1 VECSSL
7 GSRFDRKYPILF
19 VICSLLLLVICSL
32 LLLTV
37 GCSKSGTAEA
47 SAAGGAA
54 QGKGGAA
61 SGGRGARGD
70 AAVSVIVAK
79 ASARNVP
86 IQAEVIGNVE
96 ASSTVTL
103 RPQISGQLVQAHFQ
117 EGQFVNKGQLLLSVD
132 RSVLDAQLRQL
143 ESQIRRDEAAV
154 GQATANLARDRAQE
168 ANARAQLERANKL
181 LKEGILSKEQYDQ
194 YSTALATLEATVTA
208 DEAAVENSKATIETS
223 RAAIATQKVQV
234 GFTNIYAPISGR
246 TGTLLIKPGNIVTA
260 NQTDLATINQVQ
272 PVYVTFALP
281 EANLAILRQHS
292 GPKMQVTA
300 IADEGGAK
308 ETGAL
313 AFFENAV
320 DQTTGTIKLKAT
332 FPNTNR
338 TLWPGQFVRV
348 TLRLGEKVNAV
359 LVPNQ
364 AVQSGQ
370 EGTFVYIVKPDQR
383 VDIRNVVAGQRIGE
397 ETVIEKG
404 VEPGETV
411 VTEGTL
417 RLVPGARVQVR
428 EPQGPSGPGGGR
440 RKTGGKSS

>member
-1 VECSSL
+1 VE
-7 GSRFDRKYPILF
+7 RY
-19 VICSLLLLVICSL
+19 VIFLAFCCLVSA
-32 LLLTV
+32 
-37 GCSKSGTAEA
+37 GCSKPGTAEA
-47 SAAGGAA
+47 SA
-54 QGKGGAA
+54 QTKGGA
-61 SGGRGARGD
+61 RGARGD
-70 AAVSVIVAK
+70 AAVSVLVAK
-79 ASARNVP
+79 ASARDVP

-117 EGQFVNKGQLLLSVD
+117 EGQFVNKGQLLLTVD
-132 RSVLDAQLRQL
+132 RRVLDAQLRQL

-154 GQATANLARDRAQE
+154 GQASANLARDRAQE

-194 YSTALATLEATVTA
+194 YSTALATLEATVKA
-208 DEAAVENSKATIETS
+208 DEAAVENSKAAIETS
-223 RAAIATQKVQV
+223 RAAIETQKVQV

-246 TGTLLIKPGNIVTA
+246 TGTLLTKPGNIVTA

-281 EANLAILRQHS
+281 EANLAALRQHS
-292 GPKMQVTA
+292 GPSMQVTA
-300 IADEGGAK
+300 VADEGGAK
-308 ETGAL
+308 EIGTL
-313 AFFENAV
+313 AFYENSV

-332 FPNTNR
+332 FPNTHR

-348 TLRLGEKVNAV
+348 TLRLGEKSNAV

-370 EGTFVYIVKPDQR
+370 DGTFVYIVKPDQK
-383 VDIRNVVAGQRIGE
+383 VDVRTVIAGQRVGE

-417 RLVPGARVQVR
+417 RLVPGSRVQVR
-428 EPQGPSGPGGGR
+428 EPQGPGGPGGGR
-440 RKTGGKSS
+440 RRPTAKPS

>member
-1 VECSSL
+1 M
-7 GSRFDRKYPILF
+7 DRSQPANHSCRSY
-19 VICSLLLLVICSL
+19 LVLIACL
-32 LLLTV
+32 CALCAAV
-37 GCSKSGTAEA
+37 GCSKSDTAEA
-47 SAAGGAA
+47 AP
-54 QGKGGAA
+54 QGKGSGG
-61 SGGRGARGD
+61 SGGGRGRGD
-70 AAVSVIVAK
+70 AAVSVLVAK
-79 ASARNVP
+79 ATARTVP

-117 EGQFVNKGQLLLSVD
+117 EGQFVNKGQLLLTVD
-132 RSVLDAQLRQL
+132 RQVLDAQLKQL

-154 GQATANLARDRAQE
+154 GQAVANLTRDRAQE
-168 ANARAQLERANKL
+168 ENAKAQLERANKL

-194 YSTALATLEATVTA
+194 YSTTLATIAATVKA
-208 DEAAVENSKATIETS
+208 DEAAVESSKAAIETS
-223 RAAIATQKVQV
+223 RAAIATQKVQL

-246 TGTLLIKPGNIVTA
+246 TGTLLTKPGNIVSA

-281 EANLAILRQHS
+281 EANLGALRNHS
-292 GPKMQVTA
+292 GPRMQVKVVAEDSGT
-300 IADEGGAK
+300 E

-313 AFFENAV
+313 AFFENTV
-320 DQTTGTIKLKAT
+320 DPTTGTIKLKAT

-348 TLRLGEKVNAV
+348 TLRLGEKPNAV

-370 EGTFVYIVKPDQR
+370 DGTFVYVVKDDNR
-383 VDIRNVVAGQRIGE
+383 VEVRNVVAGQRLGE

-404 VEPGETV
+404 VQPGETL

-428 EPQGPSGPGGGR
+428 DPQRPGGTGGR
-440 RKTGGKSS
+440 RGQGAARPQEH